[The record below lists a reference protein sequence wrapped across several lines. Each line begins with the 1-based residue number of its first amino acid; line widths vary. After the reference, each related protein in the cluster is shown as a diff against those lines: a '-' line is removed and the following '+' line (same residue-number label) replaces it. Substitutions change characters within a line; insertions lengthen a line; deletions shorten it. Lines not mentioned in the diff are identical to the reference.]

1 MPSTKASIALSII
14 IPTKN
19 RPKLLDAAVKSA
31 LDALPKINAEVIIV
45 DDRST
50 PPVME
55 TLQISDR
62 HLRVIV
68 SEASAGASGA
78 RNFGVVHALGH
89 RILFLDDDDL
99 MLSGYPEWVC
109 KQDGDYGHSGIL
121 KFRGFNSP
129 NNMPRFKGGIGQNLA
144 GIRPFRHQVAGLG
157 CGFWVDRSVF
167 LKVGGIAED
176 IRINEDTDFLIKL
189 LKLPLK
195 GIKALHAGVMVRQH
209 GGKADTL
216 PHLTQAA
223 SAAERASYFNTILTR
238 HADWI
243 ATRPDAATFLLR
255 RQLKMLAKARDAKA
269 ARQILASQI
278 AKPYCLALTLYYAAE
293 CLSARVRRAK
303 G

>member
-55 TLQISDR
+55 TLQIWDR

-109 KQDGDYGHSGIL
+109 KQNIVS
-121 KFRGFNSP
+121 R
-129 NNMPRFKGGIGQNLA
+129 NMEQ
-144 GIRPFRHQVAGLG
+144 
-157 CGFWVDRSVF
+157 
-167 LKVGGIAED
+167 
-176 IRINEDTDFLIKL
+176 
-189 LKLPLK
+189 
-195 GIKALHAGVMVRQH
+195 
-209 GGKADTL
+209 
-216 PHLTQAA
+216 
-223 SAAERASYFNTILTR
+223 
-238 HADWI
+238 
-243 ATRPDAATFLLR
+243 DA
-255 RQLKMLAKARDAKA
+255 
-269 ARQILASQI
+269 
-278 AKPYCLALTLYYAAE
+278 Y
-293 CLSARVRRAK
+293 
-303 G
+303 

>member
-1 MPSTKASIALSII
+1 MPSIKAHIVLSII
-14 IPTKN
+14 IPTKD
-19 RPKLLDAAVKSA
+19 RPKLLHAAVRSA
-31 LDALPKINAEVIIV
+31 LDALPKNNAEIIII

-55 TLQISDR
+55 TLQIWDR

-109 KQDGDYGHSGIL
+109 KQDGNYGHSGIL

-129 NNMPRFKGGIGQNLA
+129 NNMPRFKGGIGQDLA

-209 GGKADTL
+209 GGKGDTL

-223 SAAERASYFNTILTR
+223 SAAERAGYFNTILTR
-238 HADWI
+238 HADWV

-255 RQLKMLAKARDAKA
+255 RQLTMLAKARNANA
-269 ARQILASQI
+269 AHQLLASQL
-278 AKPYCLALTLYYAAE
+278 ARPYRFALTIHYVAE
-293 CLSARVRRAK
+293 CLLARFKPYK